1 METVTLTIT
10 INGQTIK
17 APFGSTVL
25 HAAQQAGIDIP
36 TLCNHPALVPVGACR
51 VCLVEVKGQ
60 RNLQPACTFPVMD
73 GMVVETE
80 TPALVKARKFVI
92 DMLFS
97 QRNHYCMFCEMSG
110 KCELQDLGYRY
121 GVDHWIY
128 PTYIKPFPVDAT
140 SPYFLL
146 DHNRCVLCSR
156 CLRACD
162 ELPANRTLGLGQRG
176 ANSMI
181 CADGNAPLGS
191 STCISCGSCVQV
203 CPTGALFEKHS
214 AFMGRNEQMTYTKSV
229 CSFCSVGCGMS
240 IVTRGDHVQRI
251 ESDWDAPVNGGRLC
265 RKGRFEPLYDER
277 PRLTT
282 PLLRQNGKLK
292 EASWEEALQVAAEH
306 IGGTDAASL
315 GVLSSGGATNEALY
329 LLQRLFRQ
337 ELGAP
342 APGLLY
348 GGVAEPTGLKQGKL
362 SALDDSDLILLIGA
376 DPAKDQPVASFLIKR
391 ALDKGAQLVIAD
403 DRENSLSPFA
413 WKTVPLA
420 DLDKVLDVAG
430 QATRPVIVHSAVTTA
445 SLTEALLQLGEK
457 ATFIALEPGVNG
469 YAARTLGF
477 QNDLAFGP
485 PRLLYLLLGEE
496 MDPGENLPQIADPGT
511 FLILQTSYASPLAEK
526 ADVVLPSAI
535 WSERDGT
542 LTNTEGRVQRARKAR
557 EPMGE
562 SRQDWEVLA
571 LLADKLGKKLG
582 ASFDDISAQTV
593 RDVQGKEI

>member
-214 AFMGRNEQMTYTKSV
+214 AFMGHNEQMTYTKSI

-251 ESDWDAPVNGGRLC
+251 ESDWEAPVNGGRLC

-277 PRLTT
+277 QRLTA
-282 PLLRQNGKLK
+282 PLVRQNGKLK

-306 IGGTDAASL
+306 IGRTDAAAL
-315 GVLSSGGATNEALY
+315 GILSSGGATNEALY
-329 LLQRLFRQ
+329 LLERLFRQ

-342 APGLLY
+342 APGLLH
-348 GGVAEPTGLKQGKL
+348 GGVTELNGMKRGKL
-362 SALDDSDLILLIGA
+362 SAMDDSDLILVIGV

-420 DLDKVLDVAG
+420 DLDKVLDIAG
-430 QATRPVIVHSAVTTA
+430 QATRPVVVHSAVTTA
-445 SLTEALLQLGEK
+445 SITKALLQLGEK
-457 ATFIALEPGVNG
+457 ATAIALEPGVNT
-469 YAARTLGF
+469 YAAKTLGF
-477 QNDLAFGP
+477 QNNLPSGT

-496 MDPGENLPQIADPGT
+496 KDPGESLSQIVDPDA
-511 FLILQTSYASPLAEK
+511 FLIIQASYASPLAEK

-542 LTNTEGRVQRARKAR
+542 LTNTEGRVQRARKVR

-582 ASFDDISAQTV
+582 ASFDDISARSV
-593 RDVQGKEI
+593 RDVQGKEF